1 MATNLIIL
9 GGNAA
14 RVNVKVNPNMT
25 ILKVIELACTKLK
38 ADSNDFDL
46 KYHNKILDTTSLI
59 RFTNIANNALL
70 ELVPATRSRENSSVG
85 VWLQVEDGSRLS
97 GEFPSSQ
104 NLWEIIQILLK
115 DKLSNYESPAIIY
128 TRMEIIGKEQLQQ
141 KTLKDIGLV
150 SGKALLRLLNKKESE
165 DQAHVYVPAARK
177 PKLEEPPRVLGHKE
191 TNTNVLPNAESA
203 NFMATSSQETMD
215 IEPNANNIVEK
226 SEPINMSTDKNNL
239 DNVSKSKDNNNKPT
253 LSNEDL
259 NNFKNSI
266 SYLDERDTLL
276 FDIMDGTSVLYQD
289 EGDDFFQPTVKDVT
303 LVLRDLK
310 NSRAQ
315 LEDGQL
321 CTSAMRELGKIQ
333 NQLNLLHK
341 YNKCIVRIHF
351 PNRLVLQTIFKST
364 ETVLDVINFIRK
376 YLIDESLDFSLF
388 TTPPKTILKP
398 EETLLECGCVPS
410 AMIHF
415 SCNMETDQ
423 LKPELKQK
431 IVSGCQASIAAYLV
445 RKERIPN
452 SSNNDTLRDE
462 QPGTSK
468 QLEDKNT
475 KTAVLNK
482 QNKTITNSGKTPKWF
497 KPV

>member
-1 MATNLIIL
+1 MATNLVVL
-9 GGNAA
+9 GENAA
-14 RVNVKVNPNMT
+14 RINVKVNPNMT
-25 ILKVIELACTKLK
+25 VLKVIELACTKMK
-38 ADSNDFDL
+38 ANSNDFDL

-70 ELVPATRSRENSSVG
+70 ELVPAKRSRENSSVG
-85 VWLQVEDGSRLS
+85 IWLQIEDGSRLS

-104 NLWEIIQILLK
+104 NLWEIIQTLLK
-115 DKLSNYESPAIIY
+115 DKFSNYESPAIIY

-165 DQAHVYVPAARK
+165 DQAHVYVPAVRK
-177 PKLEEPPRVLGHKE
+177 PKLEEAPRVLGHKE
-191 TNTNVLPNAESA
+191 TKTNASPSVESA
-203 NFMATSSQETMD
+203 NVTTTGPQETMD
-215 IEPNANNIVEK
+215 IEPTTDETVEK
-226 SEPINMSTDKNNL
+226 SEPINMSSYQKNL
-239 DNVSKSKDNNNKPT
+239 DNDSKEKDSNKKPT

-259 NNFKNSI
+259 NNFKKSI

-289 EGDDFFQPTVKDVT
+289 EGDDFFQPTIKDVT

-321 CTSAMRELGKIQ
+321 CTSAMRELEKTQI
-333 NQLNLLHK
+333 QLNLLHK
-341 YNKCIVRIHF
+341 YKNCIIRIHF

-364 ETVLDVINFIRK
+364 ETVLDIINFIRK
-376 YLIDESLDFSLF
+376 YLIDESLEFCLF

-445 RKERIPN
+445 RKERIQN
-452 SSNNDTLRDE
+452 TSNNDILYNE
-462 QPGTSK
+462 EPGTSK
-468 QLEDKNT
+468 QSENQNT
-475 KTAVLNK
+475 KTAVFTK
-482 QNKTITNSGKTPKWF
+482 PNKTTANSGKTPKWF

>member
-1 MATNLIIL
+1 MATSLVVL
-9 GGNAA
+9 GENAA
-14 RVNVKVNPNMT
+14 RINLKVNPNMT
-25 ILKVIELACTKLK
+25 VLKVIELACTKMK
-38 ADSNDFDL
+38 ANSNDFDL
-46 KYHNKILDTTSLI
+46 KYHNKILDTTSLL

-70 ELVPATRSRENSSVG
+70 ELVPAIKSRQNSSVG
-85 VWLQVEDGSRLS
+85 VWLQIEDGSRLS
-97 GEFPSSQ
+97 GEFSSNQ

-115 DKLSNYESPAIIY
+115 DNSSNYESPAIIY

-150 SGKALLRLLNKKESE
+150 SGKALLRLLNKKEFE

-177 PKLEEPPRVLGHKE
+177 PKLEEPPRSLGHRE
-191 TNTNVLPNAESA
+191 TNTNELSSVESTKAVSTNLQESMDVDPNTDDIAE
-203 NFMATSSQETMD
+203 E
-215 IEPNANNIVEK
+215 
-226 SEPINMSTDKNNL
+226 SEPINISTYQKNL
-239 DNVSKSKDNNNKPT
+239 DIDSEVIDNKKKPT

-276 FDIMDGTSVLYQD
+276 FDITDGTSVLYQD
-289 EGDDFFQPTVKDVT
+289 EGDDFFKPTIKDIT

-310 NSRAQ
+310 NACAQ
-315 LEDGQL
+315 FEDGQL
-321 CTSAMRELGKIQ
+321 CTSAMRELEKTQ

-341 YNKCIVRIHF
+341 YKKSIIRIHF

-364 ETVLDVINFIRK
+364 ETVLDIINFIRK
-376 YLIDESLDFSLF
+376 YLIDESLDFCLF

-398 EETLLECGCVPS
+398 EDTLLESGCVPS

-415 SCNMETDQ
+415 SCSMEIDQ

-445 RKERIPN
+445 RKERISN
-452 SSNNDTLRDE
+452 SSINENVHDE

-468 QLEDKNT
+468 QLENQNT
-475 KTAVLNK
+475 KTNVFTQ
-482 QNKTITNSGKTPKWF
+482 QNKTKVNSGKTPKWF

>member
-1 MATNLIIL
+1 MATNLVVL
-9 GGNAA
+9 GENAA
-14 RVNVKVNPNMT
+14 RINVKVNPNMT
-25 ILKVIELACTKLK
+25 VLKVIELACTKMK
-38 ADSNDFDL
+38 ANSNDFDL

-59 RFTNIANNALL
+59 RFTNISNNALL
-70 ELVPATRSRENSSVG
+70 ELVPATKSRENSSVG
-85 VWLQVEDGSRLS
+85 IWLQLEDGSRLS
-97 GEFPSSQ
+97 E
-104 NLWEIIQILLK
+104 NLLKIIQILLK
-115 DKLSNYESPAIIY
+115 DKFSNYESPAIIY

-150 SGKALLRLLNKKESE
+150 SGKALLRLLNKKEFE
-165 DQAHVYVPAARK
+165 DQAHIYVPAARK
-177 PKLEEPPRVLGHKE
+177 PKLEEPPKVLDRKEISTINALPNAEFSNVMATSPQETKDIE
-191 TNTNVLPNAESA
+191 TNTND
-203 NFMATSSQETMD
+203 T
-215 IEPNANNIVEK
+215 VEK
-226 SEPINMSTDKNNL
+226 SEPINMSTYQKNL
-239 DNVSKSKDNNNKPT
+239 DNDPKAKDSNKKPT

-276 FDIMDGTSVLYQD
+276 FNIMDGTSVLYQD
-289 EGDDFFQPTVKDVT
+289 EGDDFFQPTIKDVT

-310 NSRAQ
+310 KSRAQ

-321 CTSAMRELGKIQ
+321 CTSAMRELEKTQ

-341 YNKCIVRIHF
+341 YKKCIIRIHF

-376 YLIDESLDFSLF
+376 YLIDESLNFSLF

-415 SCNMETDQ
+415 SSDMETDQ

-452 SSNNDTLRDE
+452 STHNDTLYNE

-468 QLEDKNT
+468 QSENQNT
-475 KTAVLNK
+475 KTAVFTK
-482 QNKTITNSGKTPKWF
+482 QNKTTANSGKTPKWF

>member
-1 MATNLIIL
+1 MATNLVVL
-9 GGNAA
+9 GENAA
-14 RVNVKVNPNMT
+14 RINVKVNPNMT
-25 ILKVIELACTKLK
+25 VLKVIELACTKIK
-38 ADSNDFDL
+38 ANSNDFDL

-70 ELVPATRSRENSSVG
+70 ELVPVTKSRQNSSVG
-85 VWLQVEDGSRLS
+85 VWLQIEDGSRLS
-97 GEFPSSQ
+97 GEFSSSQ

-115 DKLSNYESPAIIY
+115 DNFSNYESPAIIY

-177 PKLEEPPRVLGHKE
+177 PKLEESPRILGHKE
-191 TNTNVLPNAESA
+191 TNTNELSSVESA
-203 NFMATSSQETMD
+203 KVVATNPQESMN
-215 IEPNANNIVEK
+215 IESNTDIVEE
-226 SEPINMSTDKNNL
+226 SEPINISTCQKSFDNDSKAL
-239 DNVSKSKDNNNKPT
+239 DNKKKPT
-253 LSNEDL
+253 LTNEDL
-259 NNFKNSI
+259 INFNKSI

-276 FDIMDGTSVLYQD
+276 FDITDGTSVLYQD
-289 EGDDFFQPTVKDVT
+289 EGDDFFKPTIKDIT

-315 LEDGQL
+315 FEDGQL
-321 CTSAMRELGKIQ
+321 CTSAMRELEKAQ

-341 YNKCIVRIHF
+341 YKKCIIRIHF

-364 ETVLDVINFIRK
+364 ETVLDIINFIRK

-398 EETLLECGCVPS
+398 EDTLLECGCVPS

-415 SCNMETDQ
+415 SCNLEVDQ
-423 LKPELKQK
+423 LKPELKHK

-452 SSNNDTLRDE
+452 SSNNETLYDE

-468 QLEDKNT
+468 QLDNQNF
-475 KTAVLNK
+475 KTPDFTQ
-482 QNKTITNSGKTPKWF
+482 QNKAKANSGKTPKWF